1 MVLDSFLP
9 VVEEGQVRALTE
21 LPVRRGKPLVRPAQ
35 VVLAQAVRPV
45 QVERTEVVVQ
55 VEAQALQE

>member
-21 LPVRRGKPLVRPAQ
+21 LPVRQVQ
-35 VVLAQAVRPV
+35 VVL
-45 QVERTEVVVQ
+45 T
-55 VEAQALQE
+55 EAQALQE

>member
-21 LPVRRGKPLVRPAQ
+21 LPVRQGKPLVRPAQ

-45 QVERTEVVVQ
+45 QVERTEAMVQ

>member
-45 QVERTEVVVQ
+45 IRVRQVQ
-55 VEAQALQE
+55 VVLTEAQALQE